1 VLDGA
6 ADPVR
11 KEGMNLRLL
20 KSWLFC
26 SAALLPIEHACA
38 ENVAAADAR
47 LIRMVVQSQLKALSE
62 NDAIRAFALATPEAR
77 SEIGSPE
84 NLLRIVKEKFD
95 PLYHCRLAIFM
106 KAESED
112 GDVTQTV
119 RITDDEDHVWLA
131 VYDMELESDGSWE
144 IGGWELLETDT
155 ISI

>member
-1 VLDGA
+1 
-6 ADPVR
+6 
-11 KEGMNLRLL
+11 MNLRYL
-20 KSWLFC
+20 KFGFLFF
-26 SAALLPIEHACA
+26 AALLPVGHAFA

-47 LIRMVVQSQLKALSE
+47 LIKMVVQSQLKALSE
-62 NDAIRAFALATPEAR
+62 GDATHAFALATPEAR
-77 SEIGSPE
+77 SEIGTPE
-84 NLLRIVKEKFD
+84 NLLRIVKENFD

-106 KAESED
+106 KAEDED

-131 VYDMELESDGSWE
+131 VYDMEREPDGSWE